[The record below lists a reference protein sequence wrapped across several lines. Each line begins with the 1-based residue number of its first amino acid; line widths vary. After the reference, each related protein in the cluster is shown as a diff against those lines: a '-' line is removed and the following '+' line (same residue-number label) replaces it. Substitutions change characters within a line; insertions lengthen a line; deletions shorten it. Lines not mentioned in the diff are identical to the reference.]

1 MKRPYIERIRQK
13 KKGYYS
19 PPIPAPVL
27 AFPNAK
33 GAGANITGGRGG
45 QIVHVTNLNDSG
57 PGSLRQALQLEY
69 PRIIVFDVSGRIDLQ
84 SILPMSKEMG
94 NVTIAGQTAPE
105 GGITISGNIIQLG
118 WGDFC
123 NNVIFRYIRFRNG
136 SYTGVPDVYEHNG
149 VVSTGGEGL
158 IFDHCSFSFCD
169 DQAISLIAK
178 YGNLRNITIQRCIFS
193 ENATQIIIGHDET
206 METGDSTIVDNL
218 FVDISH
224 RTPNLGG
231 RGFKRSDI
239 INNVIF
245 NYGNRLTNL
254 NHNPDARVNNIGN
267 YYKRGS
273 YSGTRHN
280 VVQRYTGQMQ
290 TPLIYTARNYDS
302 VLYPTP
308 VNNDTQ
314 LWTDFTNYGQAL
326 DSAFFTNEMFELVGK
341 KFPIK
346 SALETYDEVL
356 TDVGANKYLNGD
368 GTFGEYSDSFDSL
381 KISNT
386 INNIS
391 SDPFNKTWIQP
402 ILPNNIRD
410 SNFYNSNPHIPEEW
424 FIANVPVGQDHNDIA
439 PSGYTWIEEYLN
451 QVDKTSAL
459 PEPLLAFPGAVGFA
473 KHATGGRGGSVVK
486 VTNLNNSGSGSLRQ
500 ALQNTPGAKIV
511 VFEVGGT
518 IELDD
523 YIDMKYGDT
532 TVAFQ
537 TAPGDG
543 ILIKGGAI
551 VISASNVIMRY
562 PRIRNGFTSSSSFP
576 HCIDIVAWNNTH
588 INDIIIDH
596 ASLSWTRS
604 DNGKLLNIRTTSPQ
618 EGGVAV
624 TNSSVTN
631 VTVQNS
637 ILAESNYA
645 SLSFGNTFNKTFYNN
660 LFAFTSERNIRTNY
674 PIDDTFDFE
683 MINNMIYACW
693 SATGISYGSKFNVIN
708 NVYRNSSQQSLYEHI
723 IDPTITGQG
732 KPAQTHAYIV
742 GNEVPSGYNQYNIG
756 TLGTYIRE
764 TPYHQS
770 DLVAKPTAS
779 VFNNIYRKVG
789 SNYPSYDSIDESIFT
804 RIDNNTGVVVHAN
817 PVVYPTINGG
827 TPLVDSNNDGI
838 PDEWTS
844 NNMPSGATYN
854 DIAPS
859 GYTWIEEYINSII

>member
-1 MKRPYIERIRQK
+1 MKRPFLERIRQK
-13 KKGYYS
+13 K
-19 PPIPAPVL
+19 
-27 AFPNAK
+27 
-33 GAGANITGGRGG
+33 R
-45 QIVHVTNLNDSG
+45 
-57 PGSLRQALQLEY
+57 
-69 PRIIVFDVSGRIDLQ
+69 
-84 SILPMSKEMG
+84 
-94 NVTIAGQTAPE
+94 
-105 GGITISGNIIQLG
+105 
-118 WGDFC
+118 
-123 NNVIFRYIRFRNG
+123 G
-136 SYTGVPDVYEHNG
+136 SYTP
-149 VVSTGGEGL
+149 
-158 IFDHCSFSFCD
+158 
-169 DQAISLIAK
+169 
-178 YGNLRNITIQRCIFS
+178 
-193 ENATQIIIGHDET
+193 
-206 METGDSTIVDNL
+206 
-218 FVDISH
+218 
-224 RTPNLGG
+224 
-231 RGFKRSDI
+231 
-239 INNVIF
+239 
-245 NYGNRLTNL
+245 
-254 NHNPDARVNNIGN
+254 
-267 YYKRGS
+267 
-273 YSGTRHN
+273 
-280 VVQRYTGQMQ
+280 
-290 TPLIYTARNYDS
+290 
-302 VLYPTP
+302 
-308 VNNDTQ
+308 
-314 LWTDFTNYGQAL
+314 
-326 DSAFFTNEMFELVGK
+326 
-341 KFPIK
+341 
-346 SALETYDEVL
+346 
-356 TDVGANKYLNGD
+356 
-368 GTFGEYSDSFDSL
+368 
-381 KISNT
+381 
-386 INNIS
+386 
-391 SDPFNKTWIQP
+391 
-402 ILPNNIRD
+402 
-410 SNFYNSNPHIPEEW
+410 
-424 FIANVPVGQDHNDIA
+424 
-439 PSGYTWIEEYLN
+439 
-451 QVDKTSAL
+451 
-459 PEPLLAFPGAVGFA
+459 PEPLLAFPGAVGFG

-532 TVAFQ
+532 TIAFQ

-596 ASLSWTRS
+596 ASLSWTRA

-770 DLVAKPTAS
+770 DLVAKPTAL

-817 PVVYPTINGG
+817 PVLYPTINGG

-838 PDEWTS
+838 PDDWTS

-854 DIAPS
+854 DLAPS
-859 GYTWIEEYINSII
+859 GYTWIEEYINQVDN